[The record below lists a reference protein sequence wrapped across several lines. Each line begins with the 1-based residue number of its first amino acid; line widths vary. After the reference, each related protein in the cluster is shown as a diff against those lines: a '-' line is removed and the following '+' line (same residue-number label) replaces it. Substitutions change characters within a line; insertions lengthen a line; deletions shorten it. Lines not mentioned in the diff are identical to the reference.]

1 MFPLL
6 CVNPWYEMFM
16 HEMMIG
22 MYRLWCR
29 FVFFFFKKKK
39 YIEPGPY
46 TTYGL
51 RTEHTPK
58 NQNLELDSNWQ
69 VVQMVIDL
77 S

>member
-1 MFPLL
+1 VSV
-6 CVNPWYEMFM
+6 CV
-16 HEMMIG
+16 
-22 MYRLWCR
+22 
-29 FVFFFFKKKK
+29 FFFKKKK